1 MVVAKKFSKE
11 CFDDLKIEIL
21 MPNRREKYNFRVLN
35 DKFCF
40 VHIRNST
47 LADIIRFQ
55 SKNVEAFGYG
65 VFIVYL
71 FMLIY
76 G

>member
-1 MVVAKKFSKE
+1 ME
-11 CFDDLKIEIL
+11 CFDDLKIAIL
-21 MPNRREKYNFRVLN
+21 MPNRREKYNFRVLI

-47 LADIIRFQ
+47 LADIRFQ

-65 VFIVYL
+65 GVHSLFIRVNIWIRY
-71 FMLIY
+71 
-76 G
+76 